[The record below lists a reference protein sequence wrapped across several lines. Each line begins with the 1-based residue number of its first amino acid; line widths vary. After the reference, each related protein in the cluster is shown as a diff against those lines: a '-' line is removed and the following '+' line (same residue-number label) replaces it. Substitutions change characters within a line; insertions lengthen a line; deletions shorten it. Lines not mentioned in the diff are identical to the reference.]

1 MEICIVDLDTGAS
14 ISGATKLG
22 LATEAFTQN
31 FGLFGGIF
39 IAVAVTLFAYST
51 VLGWSYYGSKAWEYL
66 FGTKSIMIYKV
77 IFVLIVLAGSTLDAK
92 LAIDLS
98 DTFNGLMAIPN
109 LIGVICLSGLVL
121 KITKNYTDRKF
132 KNADIRPMYSA
143 FEEIQK
149 AQEAAED

>member
-1 MEICIVDLDTGAS
+1 MV
-14 ISGATKLG
+14 
-22 LATEAFTQN
+22 
-31 FGLFGGIF
+31 
-39 IAVAVTLFAYST
+39 
-51 VLGWSYYGSKAWEYL
+51 
-66 FGTKSIMIYKV
+66 YKV
-77 IFVLIVLAGSTLDAK
+77 IFVLIVLAGSTLDAS

-109 LIGVICLSGLVL
+109 LIGVVCLSGLVL

>member
-1 MEICIVDLDTGAS
+1 MHLCHQFADLICYIG
-14 ISGATKLG
+14 GY
-22 LATEAFTQN
+22 
-31 FGLFGGIF
+31 LFDFLTTPIF
-39 IAVAVTLFAYST
+39 
-51 VLGWSYYGSKAWEYL
+51 YGSKAWEYL

-77 IFVLIVLAGSTLDAK
+77 IFVIVVLAGSTLDAK

-132 KNADIRPMYSA
+132 KNADIAPMYSA